1 MTLKPIRNDEDYRAA
16 LQAIE
21 QLWDAE
27 PGTPE
32 SDTLDSLVTLV
43 EAYERDRYDLPAPD
57 PIAALEYF
65 MESRGWTR
73 KQLEP
78 CIGSRGR
85 VSEVLSRKRSLALPM
100 MGAFQFRGVGRHF
113 QRKDAKTLGRKAKH
127 IAPLRL
133 CVLAFGV
140 HFNFRAWLPQ
150 VGFGSGCSDCNR
162 PAGPPA

>member
-1 MTLKPIRNDEDYRAA
+1 MALKPIRNDEDYRAA

-32 SDTLDSLVTLV
+32 SDMLDSLVTLV

-78 CIGSRGR
+78 YIGSRGR
-85 VSEVLSRKRSLALPM
+85 VSEILSRKRSLTLPM
-100 MGAFQFRGVGRHF
+100 IRRLEQATGIPASVLIQPYPTEL
-113 QRKDAKTLGRKAKH
+113 DNLEPPARKAPRARFTSEMVAAARQ
-127 IAPLRL
+127 AP
-133 CVLAFGV
+133 
-140 HFNFRAWLPQ
+140 
-150 VGFGSGCSDCNR
+150 
-162 PAGPPA
+162 